1 MKKTLIISAVLA
13 VLFFAITAAYG
24 TIAPKIWNSPD
35 ETSVAFFSR
44 TLALDGRLWAYDGLN
59 IAVGDAIHPRSVI
72 SIDAALVPASFYGAM
87 LVIGVLMM
95 LAGPIALSAAT
106 PFFTA
111 LAGMCFYFF
120 LRKRGALAGLI
131 GQAVFYLTPA
141 VWYYASRGLFPNLLF
156 CDLAI
161 VGAAVLYF
169 HPILSFAR
177 GRGNAALER
186 TIDALVGGFIG
197 GLAFAVR
204 PVEFIWL
211 LPLAA
216 VALWLARKKFRWFEI
231 IPAVISFGVMLLI
244 IFSTNNGLYGAP
256 FSFGYTA
263 GATTPGIAVPALG
276 AASRLPAWLS
286 EPRPFILPFGFHPM
300 LALANLYD
308 YLILFAPWYALFAVW
323 GFVALMLQKR
333 SRRYF
338 KFLIIAFAW
347 MLLVLGIYY
356 GSGVFNDSTAPGLT
370 PGASYVRYFL
380 PLYLILVPAVA
391 EGIVV
396 LMRYA
401 KARKALSILVL
412 CFVVICFAVLGA
424 WTVYFRAPESLMP
437 MFATLTHYAD
447 VKKQV
452 LEIVKP
458 TDVIVTERSDK
469 IFFPDRRV
477 LLNLRDPETMKVLP
491 KLDVG
496 LYYYGIAV
504 SEEEYAKLEA
514 ELGKYGLQLGRIKAF
529 DNEMLYSITKQQIPN
544 T

>member
-1 MKKTLIISAVLA
+1 MKKTIIISVILA
-13 VLFFAITAAYG
+13 VLFFAGTAAYG
-24 TIAPKIWNSPD
+24 MNAPKILNSPD

-59 IAVGDAIHPRSVI
+59 VAVGDAIHPRSII

-95 LAGPIALSAAT
+95 LAGPIALSATT
-106 PFFTA
+106 PLFTA

-120 LRKRGALAGLI
+120 LRKRSELAGLI
-131 GQAVFYLTPA
+131 GQAIFYLTPA

-156 CDLAI
+156 CDLALI
-161 VGAAVLYF
+161 GAATLYF
-169 HPILSFAR
+169 HPVLAFAR

-186 TIDALVGGFIG
+186 TIDALVGGFLV

-211 LPLAA
+211 APLGAA
-216 VALWLARKKFRWFEI
+216 ALWFARKKFRWYEI
-231 IPAVISFGVMLLI
+231 IPAVISFGVMLVI

-308 YLILFAPWYALFAVW
+308 YLILFAPWFALFAVW
-323 GFVALMLQKR
+323 GLVALALQKR

-338 KFLIIAFAW
+338 KFLLLAFIW
-347 MLLVLGIYY
+347 MFLVLGIYY
-356 GSGVFNDSTAPGLT
+356 GSGIFNDSTAPGLT
-370 PGASYVRYFL
+370 PGSSYVRYFL
-380 PLYLILVPAVA
+380 PLYLVLVPAVA
-391 EGIVV
+391 EGIVAFI
-396 LMRYA
+396 RYA
-401 KARKALSILVL
+401 KKRTILGRMVACSI
-412 CFVVICFAVLGA
+412 VVCFAVFGA
-424 WTVYFRAPESLMP
+424 WTVYFRAPESLAP
-437 MFATLTHYAD
+437 MLKTLSHYAD
-447 VKKQV
+447 VKQQV

-458 TDVIVTERSDK
+458 TDVIITERSDK
-469 IFFPDRRV
+469 VFFPDRRV
-477 LLNLRDPETMKVLP
+477 LLNLRDSETMKVLP
-491 KLDVG
+491 KLNVG

-514 ELGKYGLQLGRIKAF
+514 ELGKYGLQMGRIKAF
-529 DNEMLYSITKQQIPN
+529 GNEMLYGITRVPK